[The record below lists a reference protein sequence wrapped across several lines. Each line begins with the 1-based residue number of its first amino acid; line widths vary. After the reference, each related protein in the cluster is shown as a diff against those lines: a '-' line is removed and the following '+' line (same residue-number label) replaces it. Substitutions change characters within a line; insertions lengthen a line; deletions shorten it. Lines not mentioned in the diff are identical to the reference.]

1 LNFDGHQ
8 EALGLAFNGDGK
20 DGSIV
25 PIAMSMTIAFAQ
37 YNLNLVSVLPSL
49 NQNKIEDC
57 ALGVLCLVYSSI
69 CSIGRLI

>member
-1 LNFDGHQ
+1 
-8 EALGLAFNGDGK
+8 
-20 DGSIV
+20 
-25 PIAMSMTIAFAQ
+25 MTIAFAQ

-69 CSIGRLI
+69 AYVQLEGLSNILWIAHFKPRLLVICCIES